1 MSRPR
6 IKVESVKVKSSPS
19 AKYLLSPISYLL
31 SPISICCLIAFDQ
44 ATKCLVR
51 AHFALHES
59 RPVIRDFFSL
69 TYVQNRGAAWGILAG
84 WRIALVAIAAV
95 MLFVLA
101 HYREKIFGTRAIGR
115 VSFVL
120 LVAGIIGNVI
130 DRVWLGYVVDF
141 LDFYVGTS
149 HFPAFNV
156 ADSCICIGV
165 GLYMLASLAL
175 GNREEGT
182 GKREQGR
189 GNGDFQ

>member
-1 MSRPR
+1 MTR
-6 IKVESVKVKSSPS
+6 
-19 AKYLLSPISYLL
+19 ISYLL
-31 SPISICCLIAFDQ
+31 SPILICCLIVVDQ
-44 ATKCLVR
+44 ATKWLVR

-59 RPVIRDFFSL
+59 RPVINGFFSL
-69 TYVQNRGAAWGILAG
+69 TYVRNRGAAWGILSG
-84 WRIALVAIAAV
+84 WRIILVVLAAV

-101 HYREKIFGTRAIGR
+101 RYRTKIFGSRAIGR

-141 LDFYVGTS
+141 LDFYIRTS

-165 GLYMLASLAL
+165 GLYMLASLIFPQKEA
-175 GNREEGT
+175 R
-182 GKREQGR
+182 
-189 GNGDFQ
+189 

>member
-1 MSRPR
+1 M
-6 IKVESVKVKSSPS
+6 KSSVGPAAIS
-19 AKYLLSPISYLL
+19 AKNLLSIIYYLLSIISLVVL
-31 SPISICCLIAFDQ
+31 DQ
-44 ATKCLVR
+44 TTKCLVR
-51 AHFALHES
+51 ARFVLHES
-59 RPVIRDFFSL
+59 RPVIRGFFSL

-84 WRIALVAIAAV
+84 WRVALVALAAV

-101 HYREKIFGTRAIGR
+101 RYREKIFGRRAIGR

-141 LDFYVGTS
+141 LDFYCGTS

-165 GLYMLASLAL
+165 GLYMLTSLGFPQKEA
-175 GNREEGT
+175 R
-182 GKREQGR
+182 
-189 GNGDFQ
+189 

>member
-1 MSRPR
+1 MGNREQAALPQ
-6 IKVESVKVKSSPS
+6 
-19 AKYLLSPISYLL
+19 KYLLSIIYYLL
-31 SPISICCLIAFDQ
+31 SIISLVSLDQ
-44 ATKCLVR
+44 LTKLQIR
-51 AHFALHES
+51 RHFSLHES
-59 RPVIRDFFSL
+59 RPVIRGFFSL

-84 WRIALVAIAAV
+84 WRVALVALAAV

-101 HYREKIFGTRAIGR
+101 LYREKIFGARAIGR

-141 LDFYVGTS
+141 LDFYCGTS

-165 GLYMLASLAL
+165 GLYMLASFAM
-175 GNREEGT
+175 
-182 GKREQGR
+182 GKREKGT
-189 GNGDFQ
+189 GNGE

>member
-1 MSRPR
+1 M
-6 IKVESVKVKSSPS
+6 ESGKVKRRVGPAATS
-19 AKYLLSPISYLL
+19 ANYLLSPISYLL
-31 SPISICCLIAFDQ
+31 SIISLIALDQ
-44 ATKCLVR
+44 VTKSLVR

-59 RPVIRDFFSL
+59 RPVIRGFFSL

-84 WRIALVAIAAV
+84 WRVALVALAAV

-101 HYREKIFGTRAIGR
+101 RYREKIFGSRIIGR

-120 LVAGIIGNVI
+120 LFAGIIGNVI

-141 LDFYVGTS
+141 LDFYIGIN

-156 ADSCICIGV
+156 ADSCICVGV

-182 GKREQGR
+182 GKREEET
-189 GNGDFQ
+189 GNRDCQ

>member
-1 MSRPR
+1 MTR
-6 IKVESVKVKSSPS
+6 
-19 AKYLLSPISYLL
+19 ISYLL
-31 SPISICCLIAFDQ
+31 SPIFICCLVVLDQ

-59 RPVIRDFFSL
+59 RPVIRGFFSL

-84 WRIALVAIAAV
+84 WRIALVALAAV

-101 HYREKIFGTRAIGR
+101 RYREKIFGSRAIGH

-141 LDFYVGTS
+141 LDFYLGTS

-165 GLYMLASLAL
+165 GLYMLASLAM
-175 GNREEGT
+175 GKREEGT
-182 GKREQGR
+182 G
-189 GNGDFQ
+189 NGE

>member
-1 MSRPR
+1 MN
-6 IKVESVKVKSSPS
+6 SSAGLAAIS
-19 AKYLLSPISYLL
+19 AKNLLSIIYYLLSIISLVVL
-31 SPISICCLIAFDQ
+31 DQ
-44 ATKCLVR
+44 TTKCLVR

-59 RPVIRDFFSL
+59 RSVIHGFFSL

-84 WRIALVAIAAV
+84 WRIALVALAAV

-101 HYREKIFGTRAIGR
+101 RYREKIFGTHAIGR

-141 LDFYVGTS
+141 LDFYLGTS

-165 GLYMLASLAL
+165 GLYMLASFAM
-175 GNREEGT
+175 
-182 GKREQGR
+182 GKREKGT
-189 GNGDFQ
+189 GNGE

>member
-1 MSRPR
+1 M
-6 IKVESVKVKSSPS
+6 ESGKVKSGAGPA

-31 SPISICCLIAFDQ
+31 SPIFICCLVVLDQ
-44 ATKCLVR
+44 TTKCLVR

-59 RPVIRDFFSL
+59 RSVIHGFFSL

-84 WRIALVAIAAV
+84 WRIALVALAAV

-101 HYREKIFGTRAIGR
+101 RYREKIFGTHAIGR

-141 LDFYVGTS
+141 LDFYLGTS
-149 HFPAFNV
+149 NFPAFNV

-165 GLYMLASLAL
+165 GLYMLASFAM
-175 GNREEGT
+175 
-182 GKREQGR
+182 GKREKGT
-189 GNGDFQ
+189 GNGE

>member
-1 MSRPR
+1 MN
-6 IKVESVKVKSSPS
+6 SSAGLAAIS
-19 AKYLLSPISYLL
+19 AKNLLSIICYLLSIISLVVL
-31 SPISICCLIAFDQ
+31 DQ
-44 ATKCLVR
+44 TTKCLVR

-59 RPVIRDFFSL
+59 RSVIHGFFSL

-84 WRIALVAIAAV
+84 WRIALVALAAV

-101 HYREKIFGTRAIGR
+101 RYREKIFGTHAIGR

-141 LDFYVGTS
+141 LDFYLGTS

-165 GLYMLASLAL
+165 GLYMLASFAM
-175 GNREEGT
+175 
-182 GKREQGR
+182 GKREKGT
-189 GNGDFQ
+189 GNGE

>member
-1 MSRPR
+1 MN
-6 IKVESVKVKSSPS
+6 SSAGLAAIS
-19 AKYLLSPISYLL
+19 AKNLLSIIYYPLSIIS
-31 SPISICCLIAFDQ
+31 LIALDQ
-44 ATKCLVR
+44 VTKCLVR
-51 AHFALHES
+51 ARFALHES
-59 RPVIRDFFSL
+59 RPVIRGFFSL

-84 WRIALVAIAAV
+84 WRVVLVVLAAV

-101 HYREKIFGTRAIGR
+101 RYREKIFGTRAIGR

-141 LDFYVGTS
+141 LDFYCGTS

-165 GLYMLASLAL
+165 GLYMLASLIFPQKEA
-175 GNREEGT
+175 R
-182 GKREQGR
+182 
-189 GNGDFQ
+189 